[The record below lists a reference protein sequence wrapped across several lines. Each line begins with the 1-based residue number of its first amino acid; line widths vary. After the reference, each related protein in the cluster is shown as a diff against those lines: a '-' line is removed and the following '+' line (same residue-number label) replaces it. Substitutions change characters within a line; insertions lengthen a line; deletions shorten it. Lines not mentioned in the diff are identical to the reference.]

1 MYLHKIIYLPLFRRQ
16 YSKEL
21 LKLESRTGLHIKDSS
36 AKRPRAWSSKR
47 HREVEDVRRERWLS
61 SQERIVL
68 QTLVWYQRP
77 HVQTKAWLLNVQ
89 VGVRIFVIGLLTLF
103 KAQTVWALEKSY
115 GSSRHCSKELCLG
128 QGGSMKCFNWA
139 KANSRSKKLFTTNLK
154 TASNPLFIW
163 LHY

>member
-1 MYLHKIIYLPLFRRQ
+1 MMYLHKIIYLPLFRRQ

-47 HREVEDVRRERWLS
+47 HREVEDVRSERWLS

-68 QTLVWYQRP
+68 QTLVWYQRS

-89 VGVRIFVIGLLTLF
+89 VGVRIFVIGLLNSLRYKLYKHWTKVTVLHATAPESF
-103 KAQTVWALEKSY
+103 AWAREVLWSALIELRGIPGRGSCSQQT
-115 GSSRHCSKELCLG
+115 
-128 QGGSMKCFNWA
+128 
-139 KANSRSKKLFTTNLK
+139 
-154 TASNPLFIW
+154 
-163 LHY
+163 